1 MIMIVN
7 KVSVMVLTM
16 IHVMDNYY
24 EIARPLDRSLSH
36 LFGGLSMGIFMDNS
50 RKYG

>member
-1 MIMIVN
+1 MITI
-7 KVSVMVLTM
+7 VMVLTM

-24 EIARPLDRSLSH
+24 DIARPLDRSLSH
-36 LFGGLSMGIFMDNS
+36 LFGGLSMGMDDS